1 MIYNDGPVMMIQL
14 ENEYGF
20 WYIHDV
26 DYLKDVQAAWI
37 ENGITGP
44 FFNADPPNVL
54 SADVRLPGNAI
65 GLNGEPINSDFD
77 KARNLEENVPIF
89 VTETYTGWY
98 RHWGDLRNWSPTNLI
113 DEVSRFS

>member
-1 MIYNDGPVMMIQL
+1 MPAYLLKEMSAYVRRYDETYVRAYRRYIEALAVELLPQMVYNDGPVMMIQL

-44 FFNADPPNVL
+44 FFNADPAYVL

-65 GLNGEPINSDFD
+65 GLNG
-77 KARNLEENVPIF
+77 
-89 VTETYTGWY
+89 
-98 RHWGDLRNWSPTNLI
+98 
-113 DEVSRFS
+113 